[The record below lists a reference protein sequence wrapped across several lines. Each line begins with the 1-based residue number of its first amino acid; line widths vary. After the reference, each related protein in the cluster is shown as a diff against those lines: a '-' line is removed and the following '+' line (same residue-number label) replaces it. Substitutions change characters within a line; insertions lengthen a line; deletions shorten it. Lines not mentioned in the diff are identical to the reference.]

1 MGDSPI
7 IRSKR
12 TKMSLCQADG
22 DSLSLL
28 QPVLCLTCRP
38 IESAKFERK
47 RLHVIQP
54 ILLGRGPEKP
64 SDTNG
69 SFMSLAVSR
78 KHAKITFWKGSFYVT
93 DIGSSNGTFVNDEK
107 LSKDDRKKLSC
118 GDILKLGCEA
128 VGSGEMKEPKIKPIC
143 CYVELDPCDRFH
155 QDHNTQVEDS
165 LAVTGERVDVSPGV
179 AGEQSVEKQGEGKG
193 GDVIHEEAGGGGGD
207 TQDIDTLLEEA
218 ERVGHSEEVLK
229 ILRQTKADQDR
240 GIYRGGTIFGGN

>member
-1 MGDSPI
+1 
-7 IRSKR
+7 
-12 TKMSLCQADG
+12 
-22 DSLSLL
+22 
-28 QPVLCLTCRP
+28 
-38 IESAKFERK
+38 
-47 RLHVIQP
+47 
-54 ILLGRGPEKP
+54 
-64 SDTNG
+64 
-69 SFMSLAVSR
+69 MSLAVSR
-78 KHAKITFWKGSFYVT
+78 KHAKITFWKGNFYVT

-165 LAVTGERVDVSPGV
+165 LALTGERVDVTPEV
-179 AGEQSVEKQGEGKG
+179 AGEQSVEKQEEGKG
-193 GDVIHEEAGGGGGD
+193 GDVIHE

-240 GIYRGGTIFGGN
+240 GIYRGGTIYGGN

>member
-1 MGDSPI
+1 
-7 IRSKR
+7 
-12 TKMSLCQADG
+12 
-22 DSLSLL
+22 
-28 QPVLCLTCRP
+28 
-38 IESAKFERK
+38 
-47 RLHVIQP
+47 
-54 ILLGRGPEKP
+54 
-64 SDTNG
+64 
-69 SFMSLAVSR
+69 MSLAVSR
-78 KHAKITFWKGSFYVT
+78 KHAKITFWKGTFYVT
-93 DIGSSNGTFVNDEK
+93 DIGSANGTFVNDEK
-107 LSKDDRKKLSC
+107 VSKDDRKKLSC

-165 LAVTGERVDVSPGV
+165 LAVTDERVDVSPGV

>member
-107 LSKDDRKKLSC
+107 LSKDDRKKLCC
-118 GDILKLGCEA
+118 GDILKLGEL
-128 VGSGEMKEPKIKPIC
+128 VGSGQMKEPKIKPIC

-179 AGEQSVEKQGEGKG
+179 AGEQSVEKQEEGKG

-240 GIYRGGTIFGGN
+240 GIYKGGTIFGGN